1 MTLSKG
7 AIGNLINRYR
17 AVLKKCRMMNVF
29 GSLAVAGLLVAGSA
43 GSAGAE
49 NVYYY
54 AGTAA
59 TEAASDAAKWQDAAG
74 GAVSG
79 MIGKTEGNPAEYRFL
94 PGTYDGSKTSA
105 AAWLIGANGNIRIVS
120 DGPLTIQKWG
130 NGIPPNQGVITAQSG
145 SIAFGDDVT
154 VRDNYSS
161 AANTKGGGAIYSDTG
176 ITFGDNASL
185 IQNMTASPMGGPYY
199 GGGAIFLNATSGQ
212 LVFGKNALLE
222 KNEANYGGA
231 IYSLGSVT
239 FGEGAIIRDNRST
252 SQGGAL
258 RVTGTLTMNAGSL
271 VQGNKADGS
280 KPYGGALFMDGKADI
295 TGTAFKNNT
304 AAGGN
309 GGAIYVQKGSV
320 SLAGGSLMEGN
331 EASLGGAV
339 LANKS
344 GVDANDT
351 SFIANNASNGGA
363 LCVLTAPLTVQTAG
377 GANGPGALF
386 QGNTASSLGGAIY
399 AQDGPV
405 TIGDGT
411 RLEGNKAVKG
421 GGLYV
426 SGDGTTPAI
435 ISKAQF
441 KENTASNSGG
451 AIHAQQADVT
461 LEGTRMEGNEGN
473 LGGAVAALSTT
484 LTLTNAAF
492 INNTAVQGGGALF
505 VQDGSLL
512 FKVTETS
519 AAPLISGNTAGSGG
533 FLYLTKA
540 EATFDVAEGAQ
551 LQIGDALYTGDDA
564 HMDSLGIM
572 SSASMK
578 KTGAG
583 ELKINSAMDELLGTV
598 GVEAG
603 TMSVAR
609 HWAIKNAVSVT
620 GGTLDLSSFS
630 FSGDTAKLTISGGTL
645 VTETGQIFETPL
657 GDAGHNEDVGGVKAD
672 VGAHMD
678 FSSGLIAFD
687 DAKYNLQYAGSAA
700 AALGASYGEEGGQPS
715 DKEITFTGTL
725 VALPIDSTER
735 LRRALK
741 DISLDAIKLDA
752 DIELTSR
759 LQEATPVT
767 RPVSIDGAGHTL
779 SGPHPAFWFA
789 DMPAGTVSI
798 ANITFDG
805 LKSDRNDR
813 YDQPVP
819 FGPAIYFNM
828 GDWKSEAVLRI
839 GDGVTFKNNEAVA
852 DSAGGAVRTA
862 QGTVVMGDNVAFLN
876 NKSGAGGGL
885 YSESFT
891 TIGDNAVFEGNEA
904 RRGGAIDVI
913 DDYEGY
919 ADDPDYLNG
928 TRKVKYVHI
937 GKNALFKDN
946 KATFEEGEGNG
957 GAIEVQSGELTIDD
971 GAVFTGN
978 TSDYAGGAISV
989 CDWSPQLPGKA
1000 ALGQAS
1006 FIGNEAT
1013 YGGAIFNEGD
1023 LSLNGAVSFERNKAK
1038 NAAAALYNTGTATFA
1053 ADAAFSENAAVNGGA
1068 ILNEGEASFA
1078 AKADFTGN
1086 TANGGAGGAVY
1097 SVGSTSFESDAAF
1110 SGNAAAAGGA
1120 IMNEGDV
1127 SFAAAAD
1134 FTGNTAEGDGGGAV
1148 YNTNTLTFADGAVFK
1163 DNVTSGDGGAIYND
1177 AAASAG
1183 TIVSTGDIRFNGGAS
1198 FTGNRAGGLGG
1209 ALYNLYDVT
1218 LNPGAGQEIL
1228 FRGNADATGAN
1239 AVHMAAGSRLDVTGA
1254 GAVTFDDPLSFA
1266 DASPTVKKSGEGDL
1280 RFNAAMDGFLGTF
1293 EQEEGVTKVASEW
1306 NIKNAVTLRGGTL
1319 ELPSFSFAA
1328 PDAAGNVAG
1337 GRLAIAGGTLV
1348 TATGQIFETPL
1359 NAAGDNEDVG
1369 GVKADVDA
1377 HMDFSSGL
1385 IAFNDAKYNLQ
1396 YAGSAAE
1403 TLGASYGEEPGQA
1416 GQKEITFT
1424 GELYMGIPD
1433 PGPDPDPDPGP
1444 DPDPDPD
1451 PGPDP
1456 DPDPDPDPN
1465 PDPDPDPDPGP
1476 DPGPDPDPDPGPG
1489 PDPDPGPGPDPQPE
1503 PEPTPGP
1510 TGTVTTGD
1518 LNANNITNVVLGNV
1532 TIATVTDPAVAGKN
1546 LIIGA
1551 TAVDDQRFNEAEALT
1566 NSIGSRNI
1574 NLGTEGSGV
1583 AVVEGRYLTLVGN
1596 ASDTPL
1602 VSAGSGGEKPV
1613 DVLVGGLV
1621 NGKPSK
1627 GTLNLGSPA
1636 MPSGG
1641 TLKGNVQLAASS
1653 ALNVRAGDFT
1663 LTGESAT
1670 AGHPAVGVANGGG
1683 TINVGDG
1690 AALNASIRQTSGETN
1705 VAGRLESSSV
1715 EMEDGKLNVSGTAA
1729 IDRLTQRG
1737 GETEVSGT
1745 LQSAAMEASDGV
1757 LRVVGTLKAD
1767 SLDAASA
1774 LRIEVGNGNA
1784 AGKLHVA
1791 SASLGG
1797 GSLFLDPVWKGNDTL
1812 KEASHGVVTFRNQ
1825 MVDGLLAAGRN
1836 SLLVLG
1842 DASAD
1847 WTLGVFDA
1855 SGLRWGPEGVTA
1867 ALAVRAPQRLDPAKG
1882 ALAVDG
1888 SLATAPSLTPNTAF
1902 FGDRSLFVVDA
1913 SGLKGGAALTAQG
1926 GTLTVADTASLLL
1939 GNVTEGEYVITTGFA
1954 DNAGVHGW
1962 EGDFLSTPD
1971 LLIALALDKGEAG
1984 TVKVRAT
1991 ALDAGD
1997 VLPGLALRNTVN
2009 EVWGTGRNDVNS
2021 PNMGIRFLS
2030 RAVNRD
2036 YLSRGEAV
2044 DTIDG
2049 AAQIAVAGGV
2059 QGTALSASSAPV
2071 RAVQDHASLSRSV
2084 ARKGG
2089 DVRGEG
2095 INLWIDA
2102 LYGANRARN
2111 LGAGSLEGG
2120 YNADF
2125 GGVAFGGD
2133 VGAGPFRVGMALN
2146 AGGGTAR
2153 SRGDFASTKND
2164 FDFWGVTLYGTWTR
2178 DRFNLMADA
2187 GYSEGSHEVRQDLP
2201 ASLRLGQLK
2210 ADVDTRVVTAGL
2222 RAEYLIPLAW
2232 ADVMPHIGARYAAL
2246 TTDSFSSRIGDGD
2259 VFHISRDTQNVWT
2272 FPVGVT
2278 FGKDV
2283 ETASGWKVK
2292 PRADLSVVPAAGD
2305 TKARTRARVS
2315 GVAASDAVRS
2325 RIVDPV
2331 AFDGS
2336 VGLELEKDNI
2346 SLSLNCGVQ
2355 ASEHQTGQ
2363 NVALSFTYKF

>member
-49 NVYYY
+49 DPEELSGAISPITVTEGVKSFHGGEDVTLTPEVSPPPYAVKVLGGGSMSLVMDAGKTFTVENAYLGNSGSSAIVYG
-54 AGTAA
+54 GTAA
-59 TEAASDAAKWQDAAG
+59 LRAAG
-74 GAVSG
+74 TGSTAIFSG
-79 MIGKTEGNPAEYRFL
+79 IGNFKATGGGKNF
-94 PGTYDGSKTSA
+94 GTSA
-105 AAWLIGANGNIRIVS
+105 ILSEGGADLTLIGDITGEAVAELNGSEGYDSYGAAALN
-120 DGPLTIQKWG
+120 GGKLTF
-130 NGIPPNQGVITAQSG
+130 QGERTFLKA
-145 SIAFGDDVT
+145 
-154 VRDNYSS
+154 SS
-161 AANTKGGGAIYSDTG
+161 HT
-176 ITFGDNASL
+176 
-185 IQNMTASPMGGPYY
+185 Q
-199 GGGAIFLNATSGQ
+199 
-212 LVFGKNALLE
+212 KNAI
-222 KNEANYGGA
+222 GA
-231 IYSLGSVT
+231 LVT
-239 FGEGAIIRDNRST
+239 L
-252 SQGGAL
+252 GGAL
-258 RVTGTLTMNAGSL
+258 RFESRSVTLEAINADGGTTGVEGNDGTLETGENTALSIHVEGGNGATGIGNRQSTLLHIGGTLDIAAKQTGETFAAVGGINSDSGEIVADGAVSIKVEAQSGPATGISVSGDATIALKDDVDIDVRGEKASSNGVYTTYATKRAPDGVQKAATPTVVLGNDQRTVVVNSSKNGVAHEGGTLTFAGKTAISAG
-271 VQGNKADGS
+271 V
-280 KPYGGALFMDGKADI
+280 
-295 TGTAFKNNT
+295 TGVAVT
-304 AAGGN
+304 GGN
-309 GGAIYVQKGSV
+309 TPDAF
-320 SLAGGSLMEGN
+320 
-331 EASLGGAV
+331 ASLR
-339 LANKS
+339 
-344 GVDANDT
+344 
-351 SFIANNASNGGA
+351 FE
-363 LCVLTAPLTVQTAG
+363 
-377 GANGPGALF
+377 
-386 QGNTASSLGGAIY
+386 
-399 AQDGPV
+399 GPV
-405 TIGDGT
+405 TIDAPT
-411 RLEGNKAVKG
+411 AISTH
-421 GGLYV
+421 
-426 SGDGTTPAI
+426 SG
-435 ISKAQF
+435 SAQ
-441 KENTASNSGG
+441 
-451 AIHAQQADVT
+451 
-461 LEGTRMEGNEGN
+461 
-473 LGGAVAALSTT
+473 
-484 LTLTNAAF
+484 
-492 INNTAVQGGGALF
+492 
-505 VQDGSLL
+505 
-512 FKVTETS
+512 
-519 AAPLISGNTAGSGG
+519 NTAGTVTFAYNSTPINVPVTREQADSQVNGSITGSSGVINKEG
-533 FLYLTKA
+533 EGSLALNGDNTAFMGTFNQKAGWTFLG
-540 EATFDVAEGAQ
+540 EGQ
-551 LQIGDALYTGDDA
+551 SGY
-564 HMDSLGIM
+564 
-572 SSASMK
+572 
-578 KTGAG
+578 
-583 ELKINSAMDELLGTV
+583 
-598 GVEAG
+598 
-603 TMSVAR
+603 
-609 HWAIKNAVSVT
+609 
-620 GGTLDLSSFS
+620 FS
-630 FSGDTAKLTISGGTL
+630 KGKVFVSGGTL
-645 VTETGQIFETPL
+645 VAPTLSFEPKKGTLTLNGGTLVTGTGQIFNTALNAQGNNTET
-657 GDAGHNEDVGGVKAD
+657 GGVKGSVAT
-672 VGAHMD
+672 GME
-678 FSSGLIAFD
+678 FSSGLISFN
-687 DAKYNLQYAGSAA
+687 DAKYNLEYAAKAAENLESAYPETGDA
-700 AALGASYGEEGGQPS
+700 T
-715 DKEITFTGTL
+715 KEITFTGTL
-725 VALPIDSTER
+725 VPLPIDSTER

-741 DISLDAIKLDA
+741 DTSLDVIKLDA
-752 DIELTSR
+752 DIELVSR

-779 SGPHPAFWFA
+779 SGPHPAFWFVGM
-789 DMPAGTVSI
+789 DSGTVSI

-805 LKSDRNDR
+805 LKGSQDDF
-813 YDQPVP
+813 YDDKESKGDP
-819 FGPAIYFNM
+819 GGSSIYFNM
-828 GDWKSEAVLRI
+828 VDWRSTAQLNI
-839 GDGVTFKNNEAVA
+839 GDGVVFKNNFSEY
-852 DSAGGAVRTA
+852 DSSAGAVRTVH
-862 QGTVVMGDNVAFLN
+862 GSVRIGDNVSFLN
-876 NKSGAGGGL
+876 NKGGAGGGL

-946 KATFEEGEGNG
+946 KAAFWGTNGNG
-957 GAIEVQSGELTIDD
+957 GAIEVQSGELSIDD

-978 TSDYAGGAISV
+978 TSDGTGGAISI

-1000 ALGQAS
+1000 DLGQAS

-1023 LSLNGAVSFERNKAK
+1023 LSLNGAVSFEGNKAK
-1038 NAAAALYNTGTATFA
+1038 SAAAALYNTGTATFA
-1053 ADAAFSENAAVNGGA
+1053 AESAFSENAAANGGA
-1068 ILNEGEASFA
+1068 ILNEGEASFK
-1078 AKADFTGN
+1078 AKADFAGN
-1086 TANGGAGGAVY
+1086 TATGAGGAVY
-1097 SVGSTSFESDAAF
+1097 SVGSTSFEADATF
-1110 SGNAAAAGGA
+1110 SNNVAAAGGA

-1127 SFAAAAD
+1127 AFAGAAD
-1134 FTGNTAEGDGGGAV
+1134 FTGNTADMGGGAV
-1148 YNTNTLTFADGAVFK
+1148 YNTKALTFADGAVFK

-1177 AAASAG
+1177 AAASEG

-1198 FTGNRAGGLGG
+1198 FTGNRAEGLGG

-1228 FRGNADATGAN
+1228 FRDNTDATGAN
-1239 AVHMAAGSRLDVTGA
+1239 AVHMAADSHLDVTGA

-1293 EQEEGVTKVASEW
+1293 EQEDGLTKVASEW

-1328 PDAAGNVAG
+1328 PDADGKVAG
-1337 GRLAIAGGTLV
+1337 GKLTIAGGTLV

-1359 NAAGDNEDVG
+1359 NAVGDNEDIG
-1369 GVKADVDA
+1369 GVKAEVEE
-1377 HMDFSSGL
+1377 HMDFASGL

-1403 TLGASYGEEPGQA
+1403 ALGASYGEDPGQTA
-1416 GQKEITFT
+1416 QKEITFT
-1424 GELYMGIPD
+1424 GELYTGA
-1433 PGPDPDPDPGP
+1433 PDPGP

-1451 PGPDP
+1451 PGPTP
-1456 DPDPDPDPN
+1456 DPDPDPT

-1476 DPGPDPDPDPGPG
+1476 NPDPEPDPGPR
-1489 PDPDPGPGPDPQPE
+1489 PDPQPE

-1510 TGTVTTGD
+1510 AGTVTTED

-1532 TIATVTDPAVAGKN
+1532 TITTDTDPAAGKN
-1546 LIIGA
+1546 LIVGSDV
-1551 TAVDDQRFNEAEALT
+1551 VDDQRFSDAEALPG
-1566 NSIGSRNI
+1566 SIGSRDI
-1574 NLGTEGSGV
+1574 NLGAEGSGV
-1583 AVVEGRYLTLVGN
+1583 AVVGGHYLTLVGGE
-1596 ASDTPL
+1596 ADTSL
-1602 VSAGSGGEKPV
+1602 VSAGSDGEKPV
-1613 DVLVGGLV
+1613 DVLVGGV
-1621 NGKPSK
+1621 VQGKPSE
-1627 GTLNLGSPA
+1627 GTLNLGTQA

-1653 ALNVRAGDFT
+1653 TLNVRAGDFT

-1670 AGHPAVGVANGGG
+1670 ADHPGVGVANGGG

-1690 AALNASIRQTSGETN
+1690 ATLHASIRQAAGETH
-1705 VAGRLESSSV
+1705 VAGRLESDAV
-1715 EMEDGKLNVSGTAA
+1715 ELEDGKLTVSGTAD
-1729 IDRLTQRG
+1729 IRRLAQHG

-1745 LQSAAMEASDGV
+1745 LESAAVEAHDGV
-1757 LRVVGTLKAD
+1757 LRVIGTLKAD
-1767 SLDAASA
+1767 SLDAASP
-1774 LRIEVGNGNA
+1774 LRIEVGNGDA

-1791 SASLGG
+1791 SALLDG

-1825 MVDGLLAAGRN
+1825 TVDGRLAAGRN

-1888 SLATAPSLTPNTAF
+1888 SLDTAPSLTPNTVL

-1913 SGLKGGAALTAQG
+1913 SGLKGGAALTAEG

-1939 GNVTEGEYVITTGFA
+1939 GNVTAGEYVITSGFT

-1962 EGDFLSTPD
+1962 EGDFLSSPD

-2009 EVWGTGRNDVNS
+2009 EIWGAGRNDVNS
-2021 PNMGIRFLS
+2021 PTMGIRFLS
-2030 RAVNRD
+2030 RAVNAD
-2036 YLSRGEAV
+2036 YLNRGAAV

-2059 QGTALSASSAPV
+2059 QGTALSAASAPV
-2071 RAVQDHASLSRSV
+2071 RAVQDHASLLRSV

-2164 FDFWGVTLYGTWTR
+2164 FDFWGVTLYGMWTR
-2178 DRFNLMADA
+2178 NCLNLVADA

-2232 ADVMPHIGARYAAL
+2232 ADVMPHIGARYTAL
-2246 TTDSFSSRIGDGD
+2246 TTDGFSSRIEDGD

-2278 FGKDV
+2278 FSKDV
-2283 ETASGWKVK
+2283 PTESGWKVK

-2305 TKARTRARVS
+2305 TRARTRAQVS